1 VAAHRGVDGVSQ
13 DFPQQQVRVT
23 SDDVKRRRARSIAI
37 AVVLGLLVV
46 LFYAL
51 TVVKLGPQVLSRSM

>member
-1 VAAHRGVDGVSQ
+1 VDGVSQ
-13 DFPQQQVRVT
+13 DFPQQQVRLT